1 MIFLSYARTDGL
13 EYILRLEADLS
24 AAGFVIWRDQRSL
37 NEYNDFSAEIEIN
50 IRQADFVV
58 VVVTPSIEQNPN
70 SFVRREILYAQSKNK
85 PIIPLVFPGA
95 DLPVSII
102 HLTYIDFQDFEAG
115 CQELIARLRKPPQS
129 SPQPQTDD
137 PLRPYLQNLYEWIVS
152 YLEKTVF
159 SLMTLRAEAT
169 PEAVTASLLPV
180 TFLDTFSAMAG
191 IQSSYN
197 NFNEAFEKY
206 NGRVLLL
213 GEPGAGKTTTL
224 MAFARERVV
233 RRLENPAL
241 LLPVLAPIVTWDAEV
256 QPPLIDWLS
265 RGYPN
270 EKALIA
276 QQIRQGKAL
285 LLLDG
290 LDELGRVRENPHTR
304 ERYDPRSR
312 FLKLIPKNN
321 LLLVTC
327 REQDY
332 RDIGEK
338 ISLNG
343 AVTLCPLDD
352 AQMKNYLRDLPGL
365 WSALE
370 KDTALREVART
381 PLLLSLFSAAFRDAE
396 VDALA
401 DLSRGDLRDKI
412 IETYV
417 NRNYEREARKPYAE
431 LPFSLE
437 EMHQWLRDL
446 ALKNIFSVRVAVDR
460 RLLELAVR
468 LHILVADSP
477 DTWRFVHLLVRDYFG
492 YQAGLAWLNSQSRGN
507 AARFMGIS
515 VLDRLADPRAV
526 PAIIA
531 ILSDPT
537 ADKVLRQK
545 AARTLGV
552 FGDPRALEPLRVMLE
567 NEEDMSLRIT
577 AAASLTRLARSKITG
592 LRLSAHRLENPYA
605 LELEIERLDLLER
618 IRQHWAKQENRMSE

>member
-13 EYILRLEADLS
+13 EYILRLEAGLS

-58 VVVTPSIEQNPN
+58 VVVTPSIEQNLTG
-70 SFVRREILYAQSKNK
+70 FVRREILYAQSKNK

-102 HLTYIDFQDFEAG
+102 HLTYIDFQDFEVG
-115 CQELIARLRKPPQS
+115 CKELIARLRKPPQS

-137 PLRPYLQNLYEWIVS
+137 LFRPYLQNLYEWIVS
-152 YLEKTVF
+152 SLEK
-159 SLMTLRAEAT
+159 
-169 PEAVTASLLPV
+169 AVTASLLPV

-191 IQSSYN
+191 IKSSYN
-197 NFNEAFEKY
+197 NFNEVFEKY

-233 RRLENPAL
+233 RRLENPVL
-241 LLPVLAPIVTWDAEV
+241 PLPVLAPVVTWDAEA
-256 QPPLIDWLS
+256 QPSLINWLS
-265 RGYPN
+265 SGYPN
-270 EKALIA
+270 EKALLA

-343 AVTLCPLDD
+343 AVTLRPLDD

-396 VDALA
+396 VNALA
-401 DLSRGDLRDKI
+401 GLSRGDLRDKI

-437 EMHQWLRDL
+437 EIHQWLRDL
-446 ALKNIFSVRVAVDR
+446 ALKNIFSVRVAVDP

-477 DTWRFVHLLVRDYFG
+477 DRWRFVHLLVRDYFG

-515 VLDRLADPRAV
+515 VLDRLADQRAV

-567 NEEDMSLRIT
+567 NEEDMDLRIT

-605 LELEIERLDLLER
+605 LEQEIERLDLLER
-618 IRQHWAKQENRMSE
+618 IRQHWTKQENRTSE

>member
-24 AAGFVIWRDQRSL
+24 AAGFVVWRDQRSL
-37 NEYNDFSAEIEIN
+37 NEYNDFSAEIEFN

-58 VVVTPSIEQNPN
+58 VVVTPSIEQNPT
-70 SFVRREILYAQSKNK
+70 SFVHREILYAQSKNK

-102 HLTYIDFQDFEAG
+102 HLAYIDFQDFEVG
-115 CQELIARLRKPPQS
+115 WKELIARLRKPPQP

-137 PLRPYLQNLYEWIVS
+137 PFRPYLQNLYEWIVL
-152 YLEKTVF
+152 YLEKTV
-159 SLMTLRAEAT
+159 A
-169 PEAVTASLLPV
+169 ASLLPV
-180 TFLDTFSAMAG
+180 TFSDMAG
-191 IQSSYN
+191 IQSGYN

-233 RRLENPAL
+233 QRLENPAL

-256 QPPLIDWLS
+256 QPPLISWLS
-265 RGYPN
+265 SGYPN

-290 LDELGRVRENPHTR
+290 LDELGRVREHPHTR

-321 LLLVTC
+321 LLLLTC

-332 RDIGEK
+332 RDIGGK
-338 ISLNG
+338 IPLHG
-343 AVTLCPLDD
+343 AVTLRPLDD
-352 AQMKNYLRDLPGL
+352 AQMKNYLRGLPGL

-370 KDTALREVART
+370 KDTALREAART
-381 PLLLSLFSAAFRDAE
+381 PLLLSLFSSAFRDAE

-401 DLSRGDLRDKI
+401 DLSSDDLRDKI
-412 IETYV
+412 IEMYV
-417 NRNYEREARKPYAE
+417 NRNYEREARKSYAE

-437 EMHQWLRDL
+437 EMHQRLRDL

-515 VLDRLADPRAV
+515 VLDRLADQRAV

-567 NEEDMSLRIT
+567 NEEDMDLRIT
-577 AAASLTRLARSKITG
+577 AAAGLTRLARSKITG
-592 LRLSAHRLENPYA
+592 LRLSARRLENPYA
-605 LELEIERLDLLER
+605 LEQEIERLDLLEQ
-618 IRQHWAKQENRMSE
+618 IRQHWAKQDSHASE